1 MILVRLSLILAATAL
16 AGLAQNAS
24 FSAAQ
29 NASVAER
36 PPAKLPELAHFS
48 ASEADPRVNPC
59 TDFYQY
65 ACAKWMAENPI
76 PADQVQWDTAGPL
89 QLWNETLLG
98 QTLEK
103 LSANNAQR
111 TANEQKVGDYY
122 FACMDT
128 GAIEQ
133 HTREWLKPELDR
145 IAALKSTRD
154 LAVEIAHLHQT
165 IPGAWAGNDN
175 ETNAALFGFAGG
187 ADYDDASRN
196 VAQIDQGGMGLPA
209 RSFYLDQD
217 EKSKQIREKYVRH
230 IERMLVLGGEPQAQA
245 KADAAVVLEIET
257 ALAKGAMDAVHR
269 RDPKNLNNQMSLAQ
283 VKALTPSFDWDRYLS
298 LVHAP
303 PSTPHYL
310 VSAPEFFRNLETV
323 LRAQPLDHWKA
334 YLRWQMLHGSAN
346 ALSQAFV
353 NENFDF
359 FTHTLY
365 GAEKLQPRWRR
376 CVSAV
381 DALLGEALG
390 QVYVARAFSPES
402 KTRVLQMVRD
412 IEAEMSKDIQAQN
425 WMAAETK
432 RRAVEKLN
440 AVVNKI
446 GYPDHWRDYSSVHIG
461 RTSYLANRQAGT
473 AFEFER
479 WVAKIGKP
487 VDRTEWQMTPP
498 TVNAYEDPQTNTINF
513 PAGILQPPLFGAQ
526 DDGVNYGAAGQ
537 IIGHELIHSFDDQGR
552 KFDAK
557 GNLRD
562 WWQAADAAAYDK
574 RGACI
579 ANEYSQ
585 MIPEAGVKQD
595 GKLTQGED
603 TADNGGLHL
612 AFLAYQDALA
622 RQGKKMDVKESDG
635 LTPRQRFFE
644 AFAFEW
650 CSNVRPELMRTQ
662 VLTNP
667 HSLPKYRVNN
677 VVSNMPEFWQAFSCH
692 KGQPMVRE
700 NACRVW

>member
-1 MILVRLSLILAATAL
+1 MLLLRITPILAALPLL
-16 AGLAQNAS
+16 A
-24 FSAAQ
+24 AAQ
-29 NASVAER
+29 SASPDR
-36 PPAKLPELAHFS
+36 PPADLPKLAHFG
-48 ASEADPRVNPC
+48 ASEADLKVNPC

-65 ACAKWMAENPI
+65 VCAKWMAANPI
-76 PADQVQWDTAGPL
+76 PGDQPMWDTVGPL
-89 QLWNETLLG
+89 ELWNETLLAE
-98 QTLEK
+98 TLEK
-103 LSANNAQR
+103 LSENNPKR

-122 FACMDT
+122 FACMDV
-128 GAIEQ
+128 GGIDQ

-145 IAALKSTRD
+145 IAALKTKRD

-165 IPGAWAGNDN
+165 IPGAWVGGDN

-187 ADYDDASRN
+187 ADFDDASRN

-217 EKSKQIREKYVRH
+217 DKSKQIRAKYAEHV
-230 IERMLVLGGEPQAQA
+230 ERMLTLAGEPAAQA
-245 KADAAVVLEIET
+245 KADAAIVMQIET
-257 ALAKGAMDAVHR
+257 ALAKGAMDAVRR
-269 RDPKNLNNQMSLAQ
+269 RDPKNLNNKLSLAQ
-283 VKALTPSFDWDRYLS
+283 VKALTPSFDWDRYLA
-298 LVHAP
+298 LVNAP
-303 PSTPHYL
+303 PSMPHYL
-310 VSAPEFFRNLETV
+310 VTAPDFFKNLESV
-323 LRAQPLDHWKA
+323 LQNEPLDHWKA
-334 YLRWQMLHGSAN
+334 YLRWQILHGSAN
-346 ALSQAFV
+346 ALSQTFV

-359 FTHTLY
+359 FSHTLL
-365 GAEKLQPRWRR
+365 GTEKLQPRWRR
-376 CVSAV
+376 CTGAV

-390 QVYVARAFSPES
+390 QVYVARAFPPES
-402 KTRVLQMVRD
+402 KARVLELVRD
-412 IEAEMSKDIQAQN
+412 IETEMSKDIQAQN

-432 RRAVEKLN
+432 RRAIEKLN

-446 GYPDHWRDYSSVHIG
+446 GYPDRWRDYSSVRIG
-461 RTSYLANRQAGT
+461 RTSYLADRQAAST
-473 AFEFER
+473 FEFER

-487 VDRTEWQMTPP
+487 VDRSEWQMTPP

-513 PAGILQPPLFGAQ
+513 PAGILQPPLFGKQ
-526 DDGVNYGAAGQ
+526 DDAINYGAAGS

-562 WWQAADAAAYDK
+562 WWQPADAASYEK

-579 ANEYSQ
+579 ATEYSQ

-622 RQGKKMDVKESDG
+622 RQGKKMDAKDSDG

-650 CSNVRPELMRTQ
+650 CGSVRPELMRTQ

-667 HSLPKYRVNN
+667 HSLPRYRVNN
-677 VVSNMPEFWQAFSCH
+677 VVSNMPEFWEAFSCK